1 MFQLIYAFTVV
12 PTYGGLIKERY
23 YFVPREKKSQNAS
36 RPNRVVT
43 HPIKEGGWWK
53 ATQGSKKIFDEKRR
67 IVGYKKSLVF
77 YRYKKDTKKSSK
89 SGEKTNWIMHEFRL
103 AEDDGQAGGK
113 FQQWVLC
120 RIKENKK
127 EGVDKEERQGGGR
140 GENMVGDYRNLND
153 AFVSLIPSLEQG
165 NEHQQETVLE
175 NQQGVPVFLV
185 DEEETEMNELVE
197 MIENSLSYSPKV
209 HTAHASVDIEEQQQQ
224 LPQPQQEDNAVLMQE
239 HIYSD
244 GVFYQ
249 QQQQPLLPQPQ
260 PMEITLQSSQQ
271 ENNDV
276 NLVYNVIHV
285 MIFG

>member
-1 MFQLIYAFTVV
+1 MLSIHDIPVGYRFQPTDEELIHSYLRPKV
-12 PTYGGLIKERY
+12 L
-23 YFVPREKKSQNAS
+23 EKKSQNAS

-127 EGVDKEERQGGGR
+127 EGNK
-140 GENMVGDYRNLND
+140 
-153 AFVSLIPSLEQG
+153 
-165 NEHQQETVLE
+165 
-175 NQQGVPVFLV
+175 
-185 DEEETEMNELVE
+185 EMNISKKQYWKINRV
-197 MIENSLSYSPKV
+197 
-209 HTAHASVDIEEQQQQ
+209 
-224 LPQPQQEDNAVLMQE
+224 
-239 HIYSD
+239 
-244 GVFYQ
+244 YQ
-249 QQQQPLLPQPQ
+249 C
-260 PMEITLQSSQQ
+260 
-271 ENNDV
+271 
-276 NLVYNVIHV
+276 
-285 MIFG
+285 F